1 MGIINEYYDARN
13 DRFNQD
19 SLDNTRRVH
28 LTLRHLNKLR
38 KKRELNKL
46 ENEIRKQ
53 RLEFIYGS
61 GEGDE
66 GSDLGL

>member
-1 MGIINEYYDARN
+1 MDIINEYYDARN

-19 SLDNTRRVH
+19 DLNKTRRVH

-46 ENEIRKQ
+46 ENELRKK

-61 GEGDE
+61 GDDSDN
-66 GSDLGL
+66 SDLGF